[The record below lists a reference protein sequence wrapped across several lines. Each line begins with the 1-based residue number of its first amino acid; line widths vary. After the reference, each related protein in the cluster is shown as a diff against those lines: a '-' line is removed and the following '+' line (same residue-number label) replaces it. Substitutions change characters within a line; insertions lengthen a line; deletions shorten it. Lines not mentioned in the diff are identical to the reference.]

1 MNSKVRFRC
10 EKWWDRVVILLS
22 AQLKATLLSLAF
34 DRVTSVTSSHERSL
48 GMVHDRYKI
57 TKPPHNSINK
67 KCRMLKISAKNDS
80 RKERNIYDLCT
91 FFFYHLGNAV
101 MNIKTRTIMHYIYYP
116 HYDFFVYVFV
126 RGLHN
131 KICQCP
137 QYFRSKKK
145 EKAIKLRTQFK
156 RCYIGRTY
164 RCHPTS
170 QSLTCIMKQNNYN
183 NEASISIQSVL
194 EASPAA
200 WRFRS
205 TDRHCPTTV
214 EQNIP
219 SLLEQINFNS
229 TWESVL
235 CLMRI
240 SGASR
245 QTQHTVHWW
254 M

>member
-1 MNSKVRFRC
+1 MVRSCGNFVVCTVKSYTPESRFR
-10 EKWWDRVVILLS
+10 
-22 AQLKATLLSLAF
+22 
-34 DRVTSVTSSHERSL
+34 SSYL
-48 GMVHDRYKI
+48 GDLISSTFVGNGTWPVQM

-67 KCRMLKISAKNDS
+67 KCLMLKISEKNDS
-80 RKERNIYDLCT
+80 SKERNIYDLCT

-200 WRFRS
+200 
-205 TDRHCPTTV
+205 
-214 EQNIP
+214 
-219 SLLEQINFNS
+219 
-229 TWESVL
+229 
-235 CLMRI
+235 
-240 SGASR
+240 
-245 QTQHTVHWW
+245 
-254 M
+254 